1 MRFKPFE
8 FEGAYDS
15 TYEKNSI
22 FSEVVKCCMKTKNT
36 LLLVLVFVFCLWLPA
51 TGLAAEKTYRIT
63 EQELN
68 QLESNL
74 TQLQQLNEK
83 SQKELSLLKIK
94 LQESRS
100 ELNAAK
106 EESGKLRSELMELR
120 KTSMTQEQ
128 LLQSANES
136 LKMYAEGEKKR
147 LTAIKK
153 QRNIAY
159 GVGAVLL
166 YALVRK

>member
-1 MRFKPFE
+1 M
-8 FEGAYDS
+8 

-36 LLLVLVFVFCLWLPA
+36 LLLVLAFVFCLWLPA
-51 TGLAAEKTYRIT
+51 TGNTAEKTYRIT

-68 QLESNL
+68 QLESSL

-83 SQKELSLLKIK
+83 SQTELSLLKT
-94 LQESRS
+94 
-100 ELNAAK
+100 ELK
-106 EESGKLRSELMELR
+106 ISKTELSKVKQQSIMLKNELTVLKR
-120 KTSMTQEQ
+120 TSQMQTD
-128 LLQSANES
+128 LLQGANAS
-136 LKMYAEGEKKR
+136 LKTYAAEEKKR
-147 LTAIKK
+147 MQAIKN